1 MSKSMTIFLLVLGNL
16 LAYSINAAVY
26 VLLSFLPNFILYGF
40 FFCLI
45 IAVSLGNLSSKIAV
59 SCKKLGIT
67 KKLFYLASFTP
78 TFLAAIIASNIAT
91 SFDISHTN
99 PFAFL
104 TIFFYA
110 FPAFI
115 LAFVYIL
122 SSYFCL
128 KSLERS
134 GKY

>member
-1 MSKSMTIFLLVLGNL
+1 MSKSTAIFFLILGNL
-16 LAYSINAAVY
+16 LAFSANAAVY
-26 VLLSFLPNFILYGF
+26 VLLSFLPNFILYGL

-45 IAVSLGNLSSKIAV
+45 IAVLLGNLSSSIAV

-78 TFLAAIIASNIAT
+78 TIVAAIIAANIAT
-91 SFDISHTN
+91 SFEPSHTN

-115 LAFVYIL
+115 LAISYIL
-122 SSYFCL
+122 SCFYSI
-128 KSLERS
+128 KTLEKS